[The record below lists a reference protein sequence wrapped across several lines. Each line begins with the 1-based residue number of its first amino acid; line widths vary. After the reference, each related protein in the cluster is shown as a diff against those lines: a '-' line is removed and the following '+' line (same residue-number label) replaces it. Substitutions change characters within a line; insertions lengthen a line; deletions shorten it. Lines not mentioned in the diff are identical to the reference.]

1 MDGAI
6 VKKYPEKQVKEIYD
20 GYVSQLEGY
29 YQYYYSA
36 YYGHDEFM
44 CLYLGI
50 EVGSDW
56 KAKITEMA
64 QSSVK
69 QQLIFYHIMNL
80 EGLKPSEEEF
90 DKLLD
95 DYVIYLLYKKNITE
109 DKYET
114 KEAFLEDVAEYKAK
128 LIRENGLDYYKEE
141 IYYDIGIE
149 AIIGYANV
157 VEIAK

>member
-1 MDGAI
+1 
-6 VKKYPEKQVKEIYD
+6 
-20 GYVSQLEGY
+20 
-29 YQYYYSA
+29 
-36 YYGHDEFM
+36 
-44 CLYLGI
+44 
-50 EVGSDW
+50 
-56 KAKITEMA
+56 MA
-64 QSSVK
+64 ESSVK

-80 EGLKPSEEEF
+80 DGLKPSEEEF

-128 LIRENGLDYYKEE
+128 LVRENGLDYYKEE